1 MGATD
6 GPWVVSTWTPPSPLP
21 RLLPWVGLLCLLLLR
36 PNRAGSAL
44 WVVAPLAAILA
55 ARWVLRTV
63 ATGFLDDLLDV
74 LLDASGALSFGL
86 AAGWLVAGNLQW
98 KHRFVAF
105 AGFLGVVV
113 PVSLVVFL
121 LGQGFEFAGL
131 DRVQRILL
139 LLVSGGVLAV
149 AMSVTGWLARGRYSP
164 AGLCLGLAV
173 VLGMLWALIFIPFL
187 VMAKLSGAESVF
199 GQMFLGWLVMVVF
212 SLVNLLPFLLLT
224 FWCGYY
230 RERIKGFLHLGGR
243 PAVAAS
249 GATAPVSL

>member
-1 MGATD
+1 LGATD

-21 RLLPWVGLLCLLLLR
+21 RLLPWLGLLCLLLLK

-44 WVVAPLAAILA
+44 WILAPLAAILA

-63 ATGFLDDLLDV
+63 FTGFLDDLLEV

-86 AAGWLVAGNLQW
+86 AAGWLVAANLQW
-98 KHRFVAF
+98 KPRFAAF

-131 DRVQRILL
+131 DMVQSV
-139 LLVSGGVLAV
+139 LLVLISGGVLAV
-149 AMSVTGWLARGRYSP
+149 ALSLTGWLARGRYSP
-164 AGLCLGLAV
+164 GGLCLWLAV
-173 VLGMLWALIFIPFL
+173 VLGILWALIFIPFL

-199 GQMFLGWLVMVVF
+199 GPMLMAWLVMVAF

-230 RERIKGFLHLGGR
+230 RERIKGFLHLGER
-243 PAVAAS
+243 PAAAAS